1 MIQSQFVYLPE
12 REGHGRGI
20 WASLMA
26 QTHGANVE
34 SKVCG
39 KIWTLSDRVERV
51 LVSNRM
57 RSVCIVEGARKLTG
71 CEWKLVAL

>member
-1 MIQSQFVYLPE
+1 MIQSQFVYPPE
-12 REGHGRGI
+12 REGHGRGS
-20 WASLMA
+20 WALLMA

-39 KIWTLSDRVERV
+39 NSWTLSDRVELV
-51 LVSNRM
+51 LVSNRT

-71 CEWKLVAL
+71 REWRLVAL